1 MQLTPFSRDDQL
13 TVEMKKY
20 ADECY
25 ADNMSKHNFSF
36 SPLSIYMSGVN
47 RQTGIA
53 YDNWKTR
60 MKMHHPSKTEH
71 PILYKED
78 IFTNRRKYG

>member
-1 MQLTPFSRDDQL
+1 MSRDISKATPFMQWFWNEL
-13 TVEMKKY
+13 QTTVLHELGL
-20 ADECY
+20 
-25 ADNMSKHNFSF
+25 HNFSF
-36 SPLSIYMSGVN
+36 SPLSIYISGIN
-47 RQTGIA
+47 RQTDIA

-60 MKMHHPSKTEH
+60 MKMHHPSKAEH

>member
-1 MQLTPFSRDDQL
+1 MQLMSFDHGDQL
-13 TVEMKKY
+13 TIEMKKY

-25 ADNMSKHNFSF
+25 VSNMNKYSFSF

-60 MKMHHPSKTEH
+60 MKMHHPSKAEY

-78 IFTNRRKYG
+78 IFTSKRKYD